1 MAWKQ
6 KVWPNLDNDPKNPL
20 YVKQGGKTLTDWQG
34 WCLAT
39 VHASYR
45 ASGSSYSAK
54 TAWQANN
61 TKHRDWNIPDGL
73 YVPVWWEGG
82 TYGHVAIVKR
92 TGSNAIVYTSPIKS
106 HKATFEVYQGEIK
119 SILNWI
125 GSYCGIGGYSGWTE
139 TVLNTSVLEYV
150 ADTPKKSNEEICAE
164 IWAGEWGTGND
175 RKTRL
180 TNAGYD
186 YNTIQRMVDAGV
198 GKPQPKPQPQPAPQ
212 KPAEA
217 PKPEEPKEDTSKPAE
232 AQQKGSDDVKEPIE
246 EASSEPTTLDN
257 GNTSLENKNDD
268 KNTEAQDEGAS
279 AENNL
284 NENEGEKME
293 GKNKEEEKV
302 FEPIEADAQLIQSV
316 IEEAGSF
323 FQPSD
328 KTKLVVYIVI
338 DILLGVGLI
347 IPEITNIVLANTMAL
362 KASFASTA
370 LIKLGVYLAL
380 VFKLIKKKK

>member
-1 MAWKQ
+1 MSYRQ

-20 YVKQGGKTLTDWQG
+20 YVRQGGKILTDWQG
-34 WCLAT
+34 WCLAV

-54 TAWQANN
+54 TAWQANS
-61 TKHRDWNIPDGL
+61 TKHRDWNIPEGL
-73 YVPVWWEGG
+73 FVPVWWEGG
-82 TYGHVAIVKR
+82 KYGHVAIVKR
-92 TGSNAIVYTSPIKS
+92 TGSNVIVYTSPIKS
-106 HKATFEVYQGEIK
+106 HKATFEIYQGEMK

-125 GSYCGIGGYSGWTE
+125 GSYCGIGGYTGWTE
-139 TVLNTSVLEYV
+139 TVLNTRVLEYV
-150 ADTPKKSNEEICAE
+150 ADAPKKSNEEICAE
-164 IWAGEWGTGND
+164 IWAGKWGTGND

-186 YNTIQRMVDAGV
+186 YNTIQRMVDAGI

-217 PKPEEPKEDTSKPAE
+217 PKAEEPKEDTSKPAE
-232 AQQKGSDDVKEPIE
+232 APQNGSNDVKEPIE

-257 GNTSLENKNDD
+257 GNTSLTNTNDD

-293 GKNKEEEKV
+293 NTNKEEEKV
-302 FEPIEADAQLIQSV
+302 FEPIEADAQLVQSV

-338 DILLGVGLI
+338 DILLGVGLL

>member
-20 YVKQGGKTLTDWQG
+20 YVRQGGKILTDWQG
-34 WCLAT
+34 WCLAV

-61 TKHRDWNIPDGL
+61 TKHRDWNIPEGL
-73 YVPVWWEGG
+73 WVPVWWEGG
-82 TYGHVAIVKR
+82 KYGHVAIVKR
-92 TGSNAIVYTSPIKS
+92 TGSNVIVYTSPIKS
-106 HKATFEVYQGEIK
+106 HKATFEVYQGEMK

-125 GSYCGIGGYSGWTE
+125 GSYCGIGGYTGWTE
-139 TVLNTSVLEYV
+139 TVLNTRVLEYV
-150 ADTPKKSNEEICAE
+150 ADAPKKSNEEICAE
-164 IWAGEWGTGND
+164 IWAGKWGTGND

-232 AQQKGSDDVKEPIE
+232 APQNGSNDVKEPIE
-246 EASSEPTTLDN
+246 QASSEPTTLDN
-257 GNTSLENKNDD
+257 GNTSLENKNND

-279 AENNL
+279 AKNNL
-284 NENEGEKME
+284 TENEGEKME
-293 GKNKEEEKV
+293 NTNKEEEKV

-338 DILLGVGLI
+338 DILLGVGLL

>member
-1 MAWKQ
+1 MALKQ

-20 YVKQGGKTLTDWQG
+20 YVKQGGKILTDWQG

-61 TKHRDWNIPDGL
+61 TKHRDWNIPEGL
-73 YVPVWWEGG
+73 FVPVWWEGG
-82 TYGHVAIVKR
+82 KYGHVAIVKR
-92 TGSNAIVYTSPIKS
+92 TGSNVIVYTSPIKS
-106 HKATFEVYQGEIK
+106 HKATFEVYQGEMK

-125 GSYCGIGGYSGWTE
+125 GSYCGIGGYTGWTE
-139 TVLNTSVLEYV
+139 TVLNTRVLEYV
-150 ADTPKKSNEEICAE
+150 ADAPKKSNEEICAE
-164 IWAGEWGTGND
+164 IWAGKWGTGND

-186 YNTIQRMVDAGV
+186 YNTIQRMVDAGI

-217 PKPEEPKEDTSKPAE
+217 PKPEEPKEDTSKLAE
-232 AQQKGSDDVKEPIE
+232 APQNGSNDVKEPIE
-246 EASSEPTTLDN
+246 QASSEPTTLDN
-257 GNTSLENKNDD
+257 GNTSLTNTNDG

-293 GKNKEEEKV
+293 NTNKEEEKV

-338 DILLGVGLI
+338 DILLGVGLL

>member
-1 MAWKQ
+1 MLFIQ

-20 YVKQGGKTLTDWQG
+20 YVRQGGKILTDWQG

-39 VHASYR
+39 IHASYR

-61 TKHRDWNIPDGL
+61 TKHRDWNIPEGL
-73 YVPVWWEGG
+73 WVPVWWEGG
-82 TYGHVAIVKR
+82 KYGHVAIVKR
-92 TGSNAIVYTSPIKS
+92 TGSNVIVYTSPIKS
-106 HKATFEVYQGEIK
+106 HKATFEVYQGEMK

-125 GSYCGIGGYSGWTE
+125 GSYCGIGGYTGWTE
-139 TVLNTSVLEYV
+139 TVLNTRVLEYV
-150 ADTPKKSNEEICAE
+150 ADAPKKSNEEICAE
-164 IWAGEWGTGND
+164 IWAGKWGTGND

-217 PKPEEPKEDTSKPAE
+217 PKPEEPKKDTSKPAE
-232 AQQKGSDDVKEPIE
+232 APHNGSNDVKEPIE
-246 EASSEPTTLDN
+246 QASSEPTTLDN

-293 GKNKEEEKV
+293 NTNKEDEKV
-302 FEPIEADAQLIQSV
+302 FEPIEADAQLVQSV

-323 FQPSD
+323 FQPSS

-338 DILLGVGLI
+338 GILLGVGLI

>member
-1 MAWKQ
+1 
-6 KVWPNLDNDPKNPL
+6 
-20 YVKQGGKTLTDWQG
+20 
-34 WCLAT
+34 
-39 VHASYR
+39 
-45 ASGSSYSAK
+45 
-54 TAWQANN
+54 
-61 TKHRDWNIPDGL
+61 
-73 YVPVWWEGG
+73 
-82 TYGHVAIVKR
+82 
-92 TGSNAIVYTSPIKS
+92 
-106 HKATFEVYQGEIK
+106 
-119 SILNWI
+119 
-125 GSYCGIGGYSGWTE
+125 
-139 TVLNTSVLEYV
+139 VLEYV
-150 ADTPKKSNEEICAE
+150 ADAPKKSNEEICAE
-164 IWAGEWGTGND
+164 IWAGKWGTGND

-212 KPAEA
+212 KPTEA

-232 AQQKGSDDVKEPIE
+232 APQKGSDDVKEPIE

-257 GNTSLENKNDD
+257 GNTSLENKNKD

-293 GKNKEEEKV
+293 NANKEEEKV

-338 DILLGVGLI
+338 DILLGVGLL

>member
-1 MAWKQ
+1 MSFRQ
-6 KVWPNLDNDPKNPL
+6 KVRPNLDNDPKNPL
-20 YVKQGGKTLTDWQG
+20 YVRQGGKILTDWSG
-34 WCLAT
+34 WCLLV

-54 TAWQANN
+54 TAWQANS
-61 TKHRDWNIPDGL
+61 TKHRDWNIPEGL
-73 YVPVWWEGG
+73 WVPVWWEGG
-82 TYGHVAIVKR
+82 EYGHVAIVKR
-92 TGSNAIVYTSPIKS
+92 TGSNVIVYTSPIKS
-106 HKATFEVYQGEIK
+106 HKATFEVYQGEMK

-125 GSYCGIGGYSGWTE
+125 GSYCGIGGYTGWTE
-139 TVLNTSVLEYV
+139 TVLNTRVLEYV
-150 ADTPKKSNEEICAE
+150 ADAPKKSNEEICAE
-164 IWAGEWGTGND
+164 IWAGKWGTGND

-232 AQQKGSDDVKEPIE
+232 APQNGSNDVKEPIE
-246 EASSEPTTLDN
+246 QASSEPTILDN
-257 GNTSLENKNDD
+257 GNTSLENTNDD

-279 AENNL
+279 AESNL

-293 GKNKEEEKV
+293 NTNKEEEKV

-328 KTKLVVYIVI
+328 KTKLIIYIVI